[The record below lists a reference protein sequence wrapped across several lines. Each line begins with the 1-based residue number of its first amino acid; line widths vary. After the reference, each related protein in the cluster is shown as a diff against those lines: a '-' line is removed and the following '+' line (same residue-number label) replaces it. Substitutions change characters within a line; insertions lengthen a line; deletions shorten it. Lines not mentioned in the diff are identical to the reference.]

1 MPRVTVAALERFLR
15 EVDHTFPVPISE
27 KQDLGDYARKLCD
40 RATLC
45 VETDADGERIVALVA
60 GYTENV
66 IDGRAYISLVATVPD
81 AQGRG
86 LGSRLVREFISV
98 AAARGLD
105 AVHLYAVPTNTPAL
119 SMYKRL
125 GFEFWILPDEPRPD
139 DIHLIYRIK
148 KEN

>member
-1 MPRVTVAALERFLR
+1 MSRVTVAALERFLR
-15 EVDHTFPVPISE
+15 EVDGTFPVPISE

-66 IDGRAYISLVATVPD
+66 IDSRAYISLVATVAD

-86 LGSRLVREFISV
+86 FGKRLTREFVSV
-98 AAARGLD
+98 AADKGLD
-105 AVHLYAVPTNTPAL
+105 AVHLYAVPTNTPAV
-119 SMYKRL
+119 SMYKKL
-125 GFEFWILPDEPRPD
+125 GFEEWIRPDEPRPQD
-139 DIHLIYRIK
+139 LHLIYRIK
-148 KEN
+148 KED